1 MPVYNE
7 FEVYIP
13 SLSSI
18 DLAEK
23 HLVDG
28 VMHYFYFV
36 TYNLTPVSTQYLD
49 YNDDGTNVEL
59 TWYYKPGMTIIGGEG
74 FNSAQNEQSSMTFY
88 VEAPPGGYIKLKTH
102 NVRGDTLDSLGDFE
116 TGYVYLAPDEPSL
129 IAVYTHYIN
138 TPSYR
143 RISADATEVSAD
155 YLNAKM
161 KLVAHYYDSNDDI
174 KELDLGEVAVDTTYN
189 EFVFEDYNNYNAS
202 HLYYTAVVTQYNNIG
217 ENDFNFESEE
227 AMITLSPYIQPY
239 QADIYGQRT
248 TSGQLAYVVGDGLH
262 IDWTFMSRD
271 GSEQQSFSVT
281 ISETGG
287 ADLVTKTGG
296 SEQYCDFTDAELSLG
311 SMTITLSTYG
321 LSSDPA
327 ITTDY
332 IIGVLGPQA
341 TVDYTY
347 SYAEQLINIEA
358 GNAHDNDEL
367 QLSSY
372 VAIKDLYDN
381 VLYSGLSS
389 VYNQSGKAA
398 FTVNINE
405 IPGYDSSQY
414 YVVESKIFSNVIE
427 GYVDTYE
434 ETMTLPGFTAPSA
447 PIVSLSVVDDY
458 CIIDV
463 DTDENT
469 AFVDVF
475 CNYHEE
481 TVYIAQRAPVIDG
494 HVQYRFNT
502 PPIAIDFVIKSKA
515 YNHFYTSSAESDGAI
530 GLVPC
535 RNFAYINYV
544 SGNDGEYSK
553 YTAKFGVRMNAR
565 FGASVSNNL
574 EKYNV
579 IGKYDAV
586 IKSDGNA
593 VRTISLDGDVEF
605 TEEEMRYF
613 ALFSQNAMKCI
624 VRIPRERVYYCYISS
639 ADIKKNAGSRNAS
652 VSIKMNVDSSIAS
665 EQIDTYS
672 PCEATLIYAEQVLA
686 SLM

>member
-18 DLAEK
+18 ELAEK
-23 HLVDG
+23 HLVGG
-28 VMHYFYFV
+28 VMHYFYFI
-36 TYNLTPVSTQYLD
+36 TYNLTAISTQYLD

-88 VEAPPGGYIKLKTH
+88 VESTGGGYIKLQTH
-102 NVRGDTLDSLGDFE
+102 NKRGDTLDSLGDFE

-129 IAVYTHYIN
+129 TAVYTHYIN
-138 TPSYR
+138 TPSCR
-143 RISADATEVSAD
+143 RISADATAVSGD

-161 KLVAHYYDSNDDI
+161 RLVAHYYDTYDDI
-174 KELDLGEVAVDTTYN
+174 KELDLGEVTTTGN

-202 HLYYTAVVTQYNNIG
+202 HLYYTAIVTQYNNIG
-217 ENDFNFESEE
+217 ENDFNFASEE
-227 AMITLSPYIQPY
+227 ATITLSPYIQPY
-239 QADIYGQRT
+239 PAVIYGQRT
-248 TSGQLAYVVGDGLH
+248 TSGQLAYVEGNGLH

-281 ISETGG
+281 IRETFGP
-287 ADLVTKTGG
+287 DLVTKTGG

-311 SMTITLSTYG
+311 GSMTIILSTYG
-321 LSSDPA
+321 LSADPA

-332 IIGVLGPQA
+332 IIRVPEPQA
-341 TVDYTY
+341 TVDYSY

-358 GNAHDNDEL
+358 GNARDNDEL

-372 VAIKDLYDN
+372 VAIKDLFDN
-381 VLYSGLSS
+381 VLWSGLSS
-389 VYNQSGKAA
+389 VYSQSGKAA

-405 IPGYDSSQY
+405 IPGYDASQY
-414 YVVESKIFSNVIE
+414 YMIESKIFSNIIE
-427 GYVDTYE
+427 GYVDVHE
-434 ETMTLPGFTAPSA
+434 DIMTLPGFASPSA
-447 PIVSLSVVDDY
+447 PEVSVSIIDDF
-458 CIIDV
+458 CIIDI

-475 CNYHEE
+475 CRYHEE
-481 TVYIAQRAPVIDG
+481 RVYIAQRAPVIDG
-494 HVQYRFNT
+494 HVEYRFNT
-502 PPIAIDFVIKSKA
+502 PPIAMDFIIQSIA
-515 YNHFYTSSAESDGAI
+515 YGHFYTSSEESDGAWGFI
-530 GLVPC
+530 PC
-535 RNFAYINYV
+535 RNFAYINYL
-544 SGNDGEYSK
+544 SSNDREHSK
-553 YTAKFGVRMNAR
+553 YIAKFGVKMNAR
-565 FGASVSNNL
+565 FGVSVSNNL
-574 EKYNV
+574 EKYNI

-586 IKSDGNA
+586 TKSDGNA
-593 VRTISLDGDVEF
+593 VRTISLEGDVEF
-605 TEEEMRYF
+605 TEEEMRDF
-613 ALFSQNAMKCI
+613 ALFSQTAMKCI

-652 VSIKMNVDSSIAS
+652 VSIKMNVDSSIES

-672 PCEATLIYAEQVLA
+672 PCEATLIYAEQVLS